1 MNEFT
6 TGQHLLA
13 FPEVKRYVLTNLFSD
28 EKHLVTEEMLRDA
41 FTGNEYNRVM
51 SNRNAG
57 WMVEDYYD

>member
-28 EKHLVTEEMLRDA
+28 EQHLVT
-41 FTGNEYNRVM
+41 
-51 SNRNAG
+51 
-57 WMVEDYYD
+57 